1 MNDLVSSKIRV
12 SDSLRSEEWFR
23 VLQEAVA
30 RRSGTPDALGEALGE
45 VLGALEPFF
54 RPEVG
59 AEQKVRLVAVW
70 MAYKLGIAG
79 REAVHPEIL
88 NALA

>member
-1 MNDLVSSKIRV
+1 MQYLQSNRISVP
-12 SDSLRSEEWFR
+12 DSLRSEEWFR

-30 RRSGTPDALGEALGE
+30 RRIGAPDALGEALGE

-59 AEQKVRLVAVW
+59 AEQRVRLVAVW

-79 REAVHPEIL
+79 REAVHPEIF

>member
-1 MNDLVSSKIRV
+1 MKDLVSSKNRI

-23 VLQEAVA
+23 VLQEAVT
-30 RRSGTPDALGEALGE
+30 RRSGAPDALGEALGE
-45 VLGALEPFF
+45 VMGAFEPFF

-59 AEQKVRLVAVW
+59 ADQRVRLVAVW
-70 MAYKLGIAG
+70 MAYKLGIVG

-88 NALA
+88 TALA